1 MQCDGLHL
9 RDNTMCSHR
18 LCRTSRPLYRK
29 TRLSHMNSW
38 RSLEHLYWKMC
49 DARVGMSWAI
59 LVTGLSALLCS
70 SSAYATMYRCT
81 NAAGTMVITD
91 SPAQLRGCSLLGTSQ
106 PTTPTQSA
114 PTPTPPLPR
123 EYEPEPPRDHQTPV
137 SLFSVPLERL
147 GSLWVVTVQVNG
159 TRSAKLILDTGASH
173 TMLSSA
179 VARDLVLWAQGP
191 TTSMTMQTA
200 GGTVQVNVV
209 PIASI
214 SLGGADVRNTVA
226 TIYDLPEAP
235 PGIEGLL
242 GQDFFRHFEVT
253 LNAQKGELR
262 LRMEK

>member
-1 MQCDGLHL
+1 
-9 RDNTMCSHR
+9 
-18 LCRTSRPLYRK
+18 
-29 TRLSHMNSW
+29 MNSY
-38 RSLEHLYWKMC
+38 RSGQHLDWKMC
-49 DARVGMSWAI
+49 DASAGLPYAI
-59 LVTGLSALLCS
+59 LLSGLSALLCS
-70 SSAYATMYRCT
+70 SSGHATMYRCT
-81 NAAGTMVITD
+81 NAAGTTVITD

-106 PTTPTQSA
+106 PS
-114 PTPTPPLPR
+114 TPTPPDATPVPPPLR
-123 EYEPEPPRDHQTPV
+123 EPAHESPRDHQTPA

-159 TRSAKLILDTGASH
+159 TRSARLILDTGASH
-173 TMLSSA
+173 TMLSYA

-191 TTSMTMQTA
+191 ATSMTMQTA
-200 GGTVQVNVV
+200 GGTVQANVV

-214 SLGGADVRNTVA
+214 SLGGAEVHDTLA

-262 LRMEK
+262 LRAAQ